1 MQLGEW
7 PRTYIPTTG
16 IHTRDAEAEAEA
28 EAESVRIRGW
38 GKRMSR
44 PVLYVSAS
52 SITSPLCGLSMRFM
66 VG

>member
-7 PRTYIPTTG
+7 PRTYIPTTVL
-16 IHTRDAEAEAEA
+16 HTSDA
-28 EAESVRIRGW
+28 EAESVSRGSRFRIRGW